1 MKVIITEEQYR
12 QMLNEDLGVSRAT
25 IPFINMVLNQVTP
38 LIEDMIFQGKNDT
51 ETLNLD
57 YRVMKNVLRS
67 DPEAFIE
74 FPVEGMD
81 VEVQFK
87 YVKKPVSMAKFR
99 TGGAMYQIKKE
110 SQGESYMKLPSLE
123 IPEKILKEI
132 NKTII
137 GKMELTVMITPN
149 FEPVDMGDLINDLRD
164 SITHEMLHLYEFY
177 KRWESTGKGEV
188 DLTKTFAGGINPNVP
203 KQIFKYYEQFLDMV
217 YYSEPYELNAMSQEA
232 YSKSFNMTP
241 EQFVQSPYWQIAD
254 RMIKFNA
261 DDFFDGLVNV
271 IKERSGEDTLV
282 YHLSNLHKFYMKQY
296 RQIAKQGKYPI
307 PQNIERTKSIY
318 DLFKMYQ
325 PRINKAGKKLKRNLG
340 RVYGIEKS

>member
-1 MKVIITEEQYR
+1 MRVIITEEQYK
-12 QMLNEDLGVSRAT
+12 QILNEDLGVSRAT
-25 IPFINMVLNQVTP
+25 IPFINIVLNQVTP
-38 LIEDMIFQGKNDT
+38 IIEDMIFVGKNDT

-57 YRVMKNVLRS
+57 YQVMKNIVRS
-67 DPEAFIE
+67 EPDAFIE

-81 VEVQFK
+81 IEVQFVK
-87 YVKKPVSMAKFR
+87 VKKPVSNAKFK

-137 GKMELTVMITPN
+137 GKMELNVFVTPS
-149 FEPVDMGDLINDLRD
+149 FEPVDMNDLINDLRD

-203 KQIFKYYEQFLDMV
+203 KQIFRYYEGFLDMV

-254 RMIKFNA
+254 KMEKFNA
-261 DDFFDGLVNV
+261 DEFFDGLVNV

-296 RQIAKQGKYPI
+296 RQIAKQGKNPV
-307 PQNIERTKSIY
+307 PQNIERTNSIY
-318 DLFKMYQ
+318 ELFKMYEL
-325 PRINKAGKKLKRNLG
+325 RINKAGKKLKRNLG

>member
-1 MKVIITEEQYR
+1 
-12 QMLNEDLGVSRAT
+12 
-25 IPFINMVLNQVTP
+25 
-38 LIEDMIFQGKNDT
+38 
-51 ETLNLD
+51 
-57 YRVMKNVLRS
+57 
-67 DPEAFIE
+67 
-74 FPVEGMD
+74 
-81 VEVQFK
+81 
-87 YVKKPVSMAKFR
+87 
-99 TGGAMYQIKKE
+99 MYQIKKE

-137 GKMELTVMITPN
+137 GKMEVEVLITPS
-149 FEPVDMGDLINDLRD
+149 FEPEDINDLIDDLRD

-203 KQIFKYYEQFLDMV
+203 KKIFTYYSSFLDLV

-232 YSKSFNMTP
+232 YSKSFKMTP
-241 EQFVQSPYWQIAD
+241 EEFMKSPYWQIAD
-254 RMIKFNA
+254 KMEKFNA
-261 DDFFDGLVNV
+261 DDFFDGLVNI

-282 YHLSNLHKFYMKQY
+282 YHLSNLHKFYIKQY
-296 RQIAKQGKYPI
+296 RQIAKQTGNPV
-307 PQNIERTKSIY
+307 PQNIEKTKSIY
-318 DLFKMYQ
+318 DLFKMYE

>member
-1 MKVIITEEQYR
+1 MKVVITEEQYK
-12 QMLNEDLGVSRAT
+12 QILNEDLGVSRAT
-25 IPFINMVLNQVTP
+25 IPFINMVFNQVTP
-38 LIEDMIFQGKNDT
+38 LVEDMIFRGKKDS
-51 ETLNLD
+51 EIVNLD
-57 YRVMKNVLRS
+57 YSVMKNIAKS
-67 DPEAFIE
+67 DPDAFIE
-74 FPVEGMD
+74 FPVEGID
-81 VEVQFK
+81 IEVQFV
-87 YVKKPVSMAKFR
+87 YVKKPISDDKFK
-99 TGGAMYQIKKE
+99 TGGAMYQIKNE

-123 IPEKILKEI
+123 IPEKILKQI

-137 GKMELTVMITPN
+137 GKMELRVMVTPK
-149 FEPVDMGDLINDLRD
+149 FEEEDIDDLLNDLRD

-203 KQIFKYYEQFLDMV
+203 KQIFRYYEQFLDMV
-217 YYSEPYELNAMSQEA
+217 YYSESYELNAMSQEA

-254 RMIKFNA
+254 KMEKFNA
-261 DDFFDGLVNV
+261 DDFFDGLVDV

-282 YHLSNLHKFYMKQY
+282 YYLSNLHKFYMKQY
-296 RQIAKQGKYPI
+296 RQIAKQGGNPV
-307 PQNIERTKSIY
+307 PQNIEKTKSIY

-325 PRINKAGKKLKRNLG
+325 PRINKAGKKLKRNIG